1 MPTPA
6 QVNVSDVIDRSKV
19 TSFHVGVFVLCA
31 LCLIMDGY
39 DVQAIGFVA
48 PALSRDWHIAPGLL
62 GSVLSAALMGV
73 LFGSILL
80 SMAADRLGR
89 RPLLIAGCLFFSIVT
104 LATATAQTVTSL
116 MVLRFIA
123 GLALGSIMPNAI
135 SLVGE
140 YSPRSV
146 RVPMMI
152 VVGTGFTAGAAIGGF
167 VAFWLIPNF
176 GWRSVF
182 LVGGAIPLFIG
193 VLMYFLLPE
202 SIQFLVLHDKDR
214 ATIGKWLRRVD
225 PSVLVTANTQYAVRE
240 QRLKGV
246 PVVKLFQDGRAA
258 RTILQWTVYFMNL
271 LNLYFLSSW
280 LPTVT
285 GPMVKAAGVS
295 STYSVLLGSTLQI
308 GGVFG
313 AFFLGWLVLRLGFV
327 PVLATCFGLAS
338 VNIALIGQP
347 GLSLVSL
354 FVVVFLAGLGVVG
367 GQSSMNAF
375 VGTLYPT
382 DLRSTGIGS
391 GLGVGRIGSIV
402 GPIVAGQ
409 LISLHWQPRQLF
421 LAAAVPAVFSVV
433 GMIAMRWAIE
443 PQAVQ
448 DSQTKVM
455 VH

>member
-6 QVNVSDVIDRSKV
+6 QINVSDVIDRSKV
-19 TSFHVGVFVLCA
+19 TNFHIGVFVLCA

-48 PALSRDWHIAPGLL
+48 PALSRDWHIAPALL

-73 LFGSILL
+73 LFGSIFL

-89 RPLLIAGCLFFSIVT
+89 RPLLIAGCLFFSLVT
-104 LATATAQTVTSL
+104 LATASAQTVTTL

-182 LVGGAIPLFIG
+182 LVGGAIPLVIG

-202 SIQFLVLHDKDR
+202 SIQFLVLHNKSR
-214 ATIGKWLRRVD
+214 ATIGKWLSRVD
-225 PSVLVTANTQYAVRE
+225 PSLPITANTQYEVRE
-240 QRLKGV
+240 RRLKGV
-246 PVVKLFQDGRAA
+246 PMVKLFQDGRAS

-327 PVLATCFGLAS
+327 PVLASCFALAS
-338 VNIALIGQP
+338 LNIALIGQP

-421 LAAAVPAVFSVV
+421 LAAAVPAVISVV
-433 GMIAMRWAIE
+433 GMIAMHWAIE
-443 PQAVQ
+443 PQAVHN
-448 DSQTKVM
+448 SEAKVM

>member
-1 MPTPA
+1 
-6 QVNVSDVIDRSKV
+6 
-19 TSFHVGVFVLCA
+19 
-31 LCLIMDGY
+31 
-39 DVQAIGFVA
+39 
-48 PALSRDWHIAPGLL
+48 
-62 GSVLSAALMGV
+62 
-73 LFGSILL
+73 
-80 SMAADRLGR
+80 
-89 RPLLIAGCLFFSIVT
+89 
-104 LATATAQTVTSL
+104 
-116 MVLRFIA
+116 VLRFIA
-123 GLALGSIMPNAI
+123 GLALGSIMPNAV

-167 VAFWLIPNF
+167 VAFWLIPHY

-182 LVGGAIPLFIG
+182 VVGGAIPLAIG
-193 VLMYFLLPE
+193 LLMYFLLPE
-202 SIQFLVLHDKDR
+202 SIQFLVLHNKSR
-214 ATIGKWLRRVD
+214 ETIGKWLQRVY
-225 PSVLVTANTQYAVRE
+225 PSVSIAGNTQFQVRE

-246 PVVKLFQDGRAA
+246 PIIKLFEDGRAA
-258 RTILQWTVYFMNL
+258 RTVLQWVVYFMNL

-285 GPMVKAAGVS
+285 GPLVKAAGASANVA
-295 STYSVLLGSTLQI
+295 VLLGSTLQI

-313 AFFLGWLVLRLGFV
+313 AFFLGWLVLRLGFI
-327 PVLATCFGLAS
+327 PVLASCFALAS
-338 VNIALIGQP
+338 LNIALIGQP

-354 FVVVFLAGLGVVG
+354 FVVVFLAGVGVVG

-402 GPIVAGQ
+402 GPMVAGQ
-409 LISLHWQPRQLF
+409 LISLHWQPKQLF
-421 LAAAVPAVFSVV
+421 LAAAVPAAISVV

-443 PQAVQ
+443 PQSVPESRA
-448 DSQTKVM
+448 SVM

>member
-1 MPTPA
+1 MATPA
-6 QVNVSDVIDRSKV
+6 QVNVSDIIDRSKV
-19 TSFHVGVFVLCA
+19 TGFHVGVFVLCG
-31 LCLIMDGY
+31 LCLIMDGF
-39 DVQAIGFVA
+39 DVQAIGYVA
-48 PALSRDWHIAPGLL
+48 PALSRDWHITGALL

-73 LFGSILL
+73 LFGSILF

-89 RPLLIAGCLFFSIVT
+89 RPLLIAACLFFAVVT
-104 LATATAQTVTSL
+104 LATSRVDNVTQL

-146 RVPMMI
+146 RVLNMI
-152 VVGTGFTAGAAIGGF
+152 VVGTGFTLGAAIGGF
-167 VAFWLIPNF
+167 VSFWLIPHF

-182 LVGGAIPLFIG
+182 VFGGSIPLGIG

-214 ATIGKWLRRVD
+214 ATIGKWLKRVD
-225 PSVLVTANTQYAVRE
+225 PSVSIGAGTEFLVRE
-240 QRLKGV
+240 RRLKGL
-246 PVVKLFQDGRAA
+246 PIVKLFQEGRAA
-258 RTILQWTVYFMNL
+258 RTLLQWLVYFMNL

-280 LPTVT
+280 LPTVA
-285 GPMVKAAGVS
+285 GPLVKAAGASANVA
-295 STYSVLLGSTLQI
+295 VLLGSALQI

-327 PVLATCFGLAS
+327 PVLASCFALAS
-338 VNIALIGQP
+338 LNIALIGQP
-347 GLSLVSL
+347 GLSLVTL
-354 FVVVFLAGLGVVG
+354 FVVVFLTGLGVVG

-402 GPIVAGQ
+402 GPIVAGE
-409 LISLHWQPRQLF
+409 LISLHWAPRQLF
-421 LAAAVPAVFSVV
+421 LAAAVPAVISVV
-433 GMIAMRWAIE
+433 GMIAMHWAVE
-443 PQAVQ
+443 PQEVHA
-448 DSQTKVM
+448 SESKVM

>member
-1 MPTPA
+1 MPNPA

-19 TSFHVGVFVLCA
+19 TNFHIGVFVLCA
-31 LCLIMDGY
+31 LCLIMDGF
-39 DVQAIGFVA
+39 DVQAIGYVA
-48 PALSRDWHIAPGLL
+48 PALSRDWHITGALL

-73 LFGSILL
+73 LFGSIVF

-89 RPLLIAGCLFFSIVT
+89 RPLLIAACLFFSLVT
-104 LATATAQTVTSL
+104 LATSRVETVTQL

-146 RVPMMI
+146 RVLMMI

-167 VAFWLIPNF
+167 VSFWLIPNF

-182 LVGGAIPLFIG
+182 VFGGAIPLVIG
-193 VLMYFLLPE
+193 VLMYFRLPE
-202 SIQFLVLHDKDR
+202 SIQFLVLHEKDPK
-214 ATIGKWLRRVD
+214 TIGKWLSQVD
-225 PSVLVTANTQYAVRE
+225 PSVLIAANTQYEVRE
-240 QRLKGV
+240 RRLKGV

-258 RTILQWTVYFMNL
+258 RTILQWIVYFMNL

-280 LPTVT
+280 LPTVA
-285 GPMVKAAGVS
+285 GPLVKAAGASANVA
-295 STYSVLLGSTLQI
+295 VLLGSTLQI

-313 AFFLGWLVLRLGFV
+313 ALFLGWLVLRLGFV
-327 PVLATCFGLAS
+327 PVLASCFALAS

-402 GPIVAGQ
+402 GPMVAGQ
-409 LISLHWQPRQLF
+409 LISLHWQPRRLF
-421 LAAAVPAVFSVV
+421 LAAAVPAAISVV

-443 PQAVQ
+443 PQAVHN
-448 DSQTKVM
+448 SEAKVM

>member
-1 MPTPA
+1 
-6 QVNVSDVIDRSKV
+6 
-19 TSFHVGVFVLCA
+19 
-31 LCLIMDGY
+31 
-39 DVQAIGFVA
+39 
-48 PALSRDWHIAPGLL
+48 
-62 GSVLSAALMGV
+62 
-73 LFGSILL
+73 
-80 SMAADRLGR
+80 
-89 RPLLIAGCLFFSIVT
+89 LLIAGCLFFSVIT
-104 LATATAQTVTSL
+104 LATASAQTVTQL

-225 PSVLVTANTQYAVRE
+225 PSVPVTANTQYEVRE
-240 QRLKGV
+240 RRLKGL
-246 PVVKLFQDGRAA
+246 PVIKLFQDGRAA

-280 LPTVT
+280 LPTVMA
-285 GPMVKAAGVS
+285 PLVKAAGVS

-327 PVLATCFGLAS
+327 PVLATCFGVAS

-421 LAAAVPAVFSVV
+421 LAAAVPAAVSVV

-443 PQAVQ
+443 PQAVPDNRVQ
-448 DSQTKVM
+448 VM
-455 VH
+455 AH

>member
-1 MPTPA
+1 MPNSA
-6 QVNVSDVIDRSKV
+6 VLNVSDVIDRSKV
-19 TSFHVGVFVLCA
+19 TAFHAGVFILCA

-48 PALSRDWHIAPGLL
+48 PALSRDWHIAPALL

-89 RPLLIAGCLFFSIVT
+89 RPLLIAGCLFFAVIT
-104 LATATAQTVTSL
+104 LATARVETVTQL
-116 MVLRFIA
+116 IALRFIA

-140 YSPRSV
+140 YSPRGV

-182 LVGGAIPLFIG
+182 VVGGAIPLAIG
-193 VLMYFLLPE
+193 LLMYFLLPE
-202 SIQFLVLHDKDR
+202 SIQFLVLHGKDR
-214 ATIGKWLRRVD
+214 GTIGKWLSRVD
-225 PSVLVTANTQYAVRE
+225 PSVPITTSTQYEVRE
-240 QRLKGV
+240 RRLKGV
-246 PVVKLFQDGRAA
+246 PVIKLFQDGRAA
-258 RTILQWTVYFMNL
+258 RTALQWVVYFMNL

-285 GPMVKAAGVS
+285 APLVKAVGASANVAL
-295 STYSVLLGSTLQI
+295 LLGSTLQI

-327 PVLATCFGLAS
+327 PVLASCFALAS
-338 VNIALIGQP
+338 INIALIGQP
-347 GLSLVSL
+347 GLSLISL

-391 GLGVGRIGSIV
+391 GLGVGRMGSII
-402 GPIVAGQ
+402 GPMVAGQ
-409 LISLHWQPRQLF
+409 LISLHWAPRRLF
-421 LAAAVPAVFSVV
+421 LAAAVPAAISVV
-433 GMIAMRWAIE
+433 GMIAMRWAVE
-443 PQAVQ
+443 PQAVPEAHA
-448 DSQTKVM
+448 KVM
-455 VH
+455 AH

>member
-1 MPTPA
+1 MSTPA
-6 QVNVSDVIDRSKV
+6 QVNVSDVIDRSKI
-19 TSFHVGVFVLCA
+19 TGFHVGVFVLCA

-48 PALSRDWHIAPGLL
+48 PALSRDWHIAPALL
-62 GSVLSAALMGV
+62 GSVLSAALVGV

-89 RPLLIAGCLFFSIVT
+89 RPLLIAGCLFFSVIT
-104 LATATAQTVTSL
+104 LATATAQTVTAL

-140 YSPRSV
+140 YSPRSI
-146 RVPMMI
+146 RIPMMI

-202 SIQFLVLHDKDR
+202 SLQFLVLHDKDR
-214 ATIGKWLRRVD
+214 QTIGKWLRRVD
-225 PSVLVTANTQYAVRE
+225 PSLPVTANTHFEVRE
-240 QRLKGV
+240 RRLKGV

-280 LPTVT
+280 LPTVMA
-285 GPMVKAAGVS
+285 PLVKAAGVS

-327 PVLATCFGLAS
+327 PVLASCFAVAS

-421 LAAAVPAVFSVV
+421 LVAAVPAAISVF

-443 PQAVQ
+443 PQALQ
-448 DSQTKVM
+448 DRQAQVM

>member
-1 MPTPA
+1 MATPA
-6 QVNVSDVIDRSKV
+6 PVNVSDVIDRSKV
-19 TSFHVGVFVLCA
+19 NNFHIGVFVLCA

-48 PALSRDWHIAPGLL
+48 PALSRDWHIAPALL

-89 RPLLIAGCLFFSIVT
+89 RPLLIAGCLFFSVVT
-104 LATATAQTVTSL
+104 LLTARAQTVTEL

-123 GLALGSIMPNAI
+123 GLALGSIMPNTV

-140 YSPRSV
+140 YSPRTV

-167 VAFWLIPNF
+167 VAYWLIPNF

-182 LVGGAIPLFIG
+182 LVGGAIPLAIG

-202 SIQFLVLHDKDR
+202 SIQFLVLHNKDR
-214 ATIGKWLRRVD
+214 QTVGKWLSRVD
-225 PSVLVTANTQYAVRE
+225 PSVPISADTHYEVRE
-240 QRLKGV
+240 RRLTGV
-246 PVVKLFQDGRAA
+246 PVVKLFEDGRAA
-258 RTILQWTVYFMNL
+258 RTVLQWLVYFMNL

-285 GPMVKAAGVS
+285 GPLVKAAGAS
-295 STYSVLLGSTLQI
+295 SNVAVLLGSTLQI
-308 GGVFG
+308 GGVVG

-327 PVLATCFGLAS
+327 PVLASCFALAS

-391 GLGVGRIGSIV
+391 GLGVGRAGSII
-402 GPIVAGQ
+402 GPMVAGQ

-421 LAAAVPAVFSVV
+421 LAAAVPAAISVV

-443 PQAVQ
+443 PEAVPAAEAR
-448 DSQTKVM
+448 VM